1 MGCGLQHPWGT
12 GGIGD
17 GIRQRE
23 LLVNAAQVFTKGT
36 HKNSIP
42 EDSIERRA
50 STVLRWQE
58 EEKFSRIVEKA
69 GITQNDCNISPSRYI
84 HTAVAKPYRPVGEI
98 VAELNAVEAKARRSD
113 AALKKVLTRLGFE
126 T

>member
-1 MGCGLQHPWGT
+1 MQHPWGT

-23 LLVNAAQVFTKGT
+23 LLVNAVQVFTNGT
-36 HKNSIP
+36 HKDSIP
-42 EDSIERRA
+42 ENGIERNT

-69 GITQNDCNISPSRYI
+69 AVPQSDYNIPPSRGI
-84 HTAVAKPYRPVGEI
+84 HAAAAELYRPVVEV
-98 VAELNAVEAKARRSD
+98 VAELNAGEAKACRSD